1 MRSKAVLLTIC
12 AVVFFSC
19 VPACFAD
26 NPIVQTLYT
35 SDPAPLV
42 HDGVLY
48 VYTGHDEPGS
58 TYYTMNDWRLYS
70 TTDMVN
76 WTDHGAIFAPTEFSW
91 AKPGDA
97 WAAQC
102 VERNGKFYFYVTATH
117 KTLNRPVIGVAV
129 ADSPKGPFVDPL
141 GRPLI
146 AHAWGDIDP
155 TVFVDDDGQAY
166 LYWGNPN
173 LWYVK
178 LNEDMISYDRTVGI
192 VRVPLTEEGFGKRYG
207 DPNRATL
214 YEEGPW
220 LYKRNGLYY
229 LIYAASGIPENIA
242 YSTSDSP
249 TGPWTFR
256 GIIMPTEGRSFTN
269 HPGVVDYRGRTYF
282 FYHNGALPGGGGF
295 TRSVCVEEF
304 EFEEDGTFPTI
315 RMSREG
321 PAAIANLDPYIRTEA
336 ETIAWSSGVQTE
348 PCTQGGMNVCDL
360 QDGDY
365 IKVKNV
371 DFGDKGAAAFSARV
385 ASGSNGG
392 IIELRL
398 DSLHGEV
405 IGTLPVSYTGGWDL
419 WTTKTA
425 AVTGATGVHDLFLIF
440 RGDEAE
446 LFKFDYWQF
455 EPVRNEPELLAIS
468 ASIDQYKIDKVAGR
482 NTASI
487 KVMAVY
493 ADGTS
498 RDVTAEAVMVT
509 GQDGIVEIHEGTV
522 TGVGLGEAVIDI
534 SYSGKSDQLHVV
546 VRDLESELTVK
557 RLTLYQEAF
566 DLYVGTRASFTVTA
580 EYLDGRVED
589 VTSVATYTNQDPK
602 VASVRNGA
610 IVARSAGTTNVTISF
625 KGKMG
630 EAAVVHVPIT
640 VANRNPYARNEAEFM
655 SSQSG
660 VQTEDCSEGG
670 SNVGYIENG
679 DWIMFRGVEFARG
692 AAAFSARV
700 SSATSGGTIEI
711 RLDSLTGPLVGSLT
725 VRNTGGWQTW
735 VTRSTSV
742 DGITGVHDLYLRF
755 VGGSGYLLNIN
766 WWQFEPAE

>member
-1 MRSKAVLLTIC
+1 MKMKWVWLITFVLMFAYLP
-12 AVVFFSC
+12 V
-19 VPACFAD
+19 CFAD
-26 NPIVQTLYT
+26 NPIVQTIYT

-58 TYYTMNDWRLYS
+58 TYFTMYDWRLFS

-76 WTDHGAIFAPTEFSW
+76 WTDHGAVFAPTEFSW

-102 VERNGKFYFYVTATH
+102 IERNGKFYFYVTATH
-117 KTLNRPVIGVAV
+117 RTLNRPAIGVAV
-129 ADSPKGPFVDPL
+129 ADSPFGPFVDPI
-141 GRPLI
+141 GRPLV

-155 TVFVDDDGQAY
+155 TVFIDDDGQAY

-178 LNEDMISYDRTVGI
+178 LNEDMISYDKTVGV
-192 VRVPLTEEGFGKRYG
+192 VRVPLTEESFGKRYG
-207 DPNRATL
+207 DPDRATL

-220 LYKRNGLYY
+220 LYKRNGIYY

-249 TGPWTFR
+249 TGPWTFQ

-269 HPGVVDYRGRTYF
+269 HPGVVDYKGRTYF

-304 EFEEDGTFPTI
+304 EFNEDGTFPTI
-315 RMSREG
+315 RMSKEG
-321 PAAIANLDPYIRTEA
+321 PEAIENLNPYQRTEA

-348 PCTQGGMNVCDL
+348 PCSLGGMNVCSINH
-360 QDGDY
+360 GDY

-371 DFGDKGAAAFSARV
+371 DFGEQGAASFSASV

-392 IIELRL
+392 VIELRL
-398 DSLHGEV
+398 DNLYGEV
-405 IGTLPVSYTGGWDL
+405 IGTLPVPYTGGWDV
-419 WTTKTA
+419 WTTKTT
-425 AVTGATGVHDLFLIF
+425 AVTGAAGVHDLFLVF
-440 RGDEAE
+440 KGTEDE

-455 EPVRNEPELLAIS
+455 EPMSSSSEVLAIS
-468 ASIDQYKIDKVAGR
+468 AVIDQYKIDQADGR
-482 NTASI
+482 NTANI
-487 KVMAVY
+487 TVTAVY

-498 RDVTAEAVMVT
+498 RDVTAEAEVTIDQENVVDVSGGIVT
-509 GQDGIVEIHEGTV
+509 GIGY
-522 TGVGLGEAVIDI
+522 GEAVLTI
-534 SYSGKSDQLHVV
+534 SYEGQTDQLHVV

-557 RLTLYQEAF
+557 QLILDQQDFE
-566 DLYVGTRASFTVTA
+566 LYVGTNAFFTVTA
-580 EYLDGRVED
+580 EYLDGRLED
-589 VTSVATYTNQDPK
+589 VTDTAVYHNSKPQ
-602 VASVRNGA
+602 VASVSRGT
-610 IVARSAGTTNVTISF
+610 ILARSAGHTDVTVSF
-625 KGKMG
+625 QGKMG
-630 EAAVVHVPIT
+630 EPAEVTIPVT
-640 VANRNPYARNEAEFM
+640 VANRNPYARNEAELF

-670 SNVGYIENG
+670 LNVGYIEDG
-679 DWIMFRGVEFARG
+679 DWIMFRGVDFADG

-700 SSATSGGTIEI
+700 ASSTSGGTIEV
-711 RLDSLTGPLVGSLT
+711 RLGSPNGQLVGTLA
-725 VRNTGGWQTW
+725 VGNTGGWQNW
-735 VTRSTSV
+735 VTRTARIDNIS
-742 DGITGVHDLYLRF
+742 GVHDVYLKF
-755 VGGSGYLLNIN
+755 TGGSGYLLNIN